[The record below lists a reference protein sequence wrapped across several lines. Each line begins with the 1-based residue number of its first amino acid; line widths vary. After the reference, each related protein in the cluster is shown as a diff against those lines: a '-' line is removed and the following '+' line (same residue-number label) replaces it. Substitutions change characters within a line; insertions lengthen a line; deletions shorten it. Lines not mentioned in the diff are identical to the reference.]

1 MSYIKVALEKEKE
14 ENVGYITFKD
24 LFEEMKKE
32 VDKYEELGMLD
43 ELMNQKVLLNL
54 YDRQGNIL
62 EGSATLF
69 VGWLEGGDVL
79 VTGILTDIF

>member
-1 MSYIKVALEKEKE
+1 MKKDIHTWSGLS
-14 ENVGYITFKD
+14 NVGYITFKD

-62 EGSATLF
+62 EGSATWF

>member
-14 ENVGYITFKD
+14 ENVEYITFKD
-24 LFEEMKKE
+24 LFEHMKKE
-32 VDKYEELGMLD
+32 IDRYEELGMLD
-43 ELMNQKVLLNL
+43 ELMNQKVLLSL

-79 VTGILTDIF
+79 ITGTLTDIF